1 MAFALGGL
9 AFLAIAIGA
18 LMWTSSG
25 DDDVSSSAWH
35 GTLMPDPARERP
47 SFTLVD
53 TEGEPYDFASQTA
66 GKLTL
71 VFFGYTNCPDVCPV
85 HMATLAQA
93 LERVDVPV
101 DVVFVTTDPA
111 RDTGERIR
119 SWLGSFDPEF
129 VGLTGALTEIEA
141 AQAAMGAAVAIAEA
155 PDDDGDYLVG
165 HTSGV
170 FVITPDDKVRLV
182 YPFGTR
188 QEDWVDDL
196 PRIAANDEWQAS
208 AAEAGGDGRTDDA
221 EGTS

>member
-35 GTLMPDPARERP
+35 GTVLPDPARERP

-53 TEGEPYDFASQTA
+53 TEGEPYDFTSQTT

-85 HMATLAQA
+85 HMATIAQA

-129 VGLTGALTEIEA
+129 VGLTGSLTDIEA

-196 PRIAANDEWQAS
+196 PRIAANDDWQAS
-208 AAEAGGDGRTDDA
+208 AVEAGGDGRTDDA
-221 EGTS
+221 EGAS

>member
-1 MAFALGGL
+1 LVAFALGGL

-35 GTLMPDPARERP
+35 GTVLPDPARERP

-53 TEGEPYDFASQTA
+53 TDGEPYDFTSQTA

-129 VGLTGALTEIEA
+129 VGLTGSLSEIEA
-141 AQAAMGAAVAIAEA
+141 AQAAMGAAVAIPEA

-196 PRIAANDEWQAS
+196 PRIAANDGWQAS
-208 AAEAGGDGRTDDA
+208 AAEGA
-221 EGTS
+221 S